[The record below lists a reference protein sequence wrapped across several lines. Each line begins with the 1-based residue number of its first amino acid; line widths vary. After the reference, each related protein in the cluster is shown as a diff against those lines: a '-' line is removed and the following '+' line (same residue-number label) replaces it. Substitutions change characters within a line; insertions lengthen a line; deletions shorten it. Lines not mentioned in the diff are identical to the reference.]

1 MNASQVELVD
11 ARHEFGDVGV
21 LRVQIAVA
29 VATATAVAIVVVV
42 MLVNIV
48 ALSVVVVVM
57 PVTAE
62 VALHPEVMV
71 RGGYVRLEAVLQLIL
86 YLNASLQ

>member
-1 MNASQVELVD
+1 MMNASQVELVD
-11 ARHEFGDVGV
+11 ARHELGDVGV
-21 LRVQIAVA
+21 LRVQIPVA
-29 VATATAVAIVVVV
+29 VAAATAVVIAVVV

-48 ALSVVVVVM
+48 AVMVVM
-57 PVTAE
+57 VPVATAE

-86 YLNASLQ
+86 